1 MVEYRQQN
9 MLKLHYLN
17 FENDRLLYLLR
28 TRIKTKVT
36 GIFRDES
43 SKLPLKISGIYK
55 REQQMF

>member
-1 MVEYRQQN
+1 

-43 SKLPLKISGIYK
+43 SELPLKIWGIYK